1 MGCSCFRGKK
11 RLIPFPVWGR
21 PALTGSCCANL
32 VSWTDDSMCHCNYLS
47 HLNALPNSV
56 PCIHV
61 KLLRDRKV
69 QGIYHVGKKISFW
82 KHFDLKP
89 ELFLKLRRAELGR
102 WWLALQSCPFWTK
115 CHANVLDSMET
126 SYPKALHFSVY
137 VNKGLSFTV
146 IITYTW
152 IFSSEPFFMFSVASF
167 QMLVLGLAVLETR
180 ALFFNYYSFTTK
192 LLISRAGVGLSVT
205 SCFCPQKGALGH
217 FGRGRRGLRGSGWVT
232 GGLSVLPAAGN
243 RVSSHARRGREL
255 CPWPTNLQL
264 GLWVWEMS
272 AQMAVL
278 GWQQMLLI

>member
-1 MGCSCFRGKK
+1 MWGKKSHFGSILIWSQSCFSSWEG
-11 RLIPFPVWGR
+11 LSWGGDGWR
-21 PALTGSCCANL
+21 CEAALFG
-32 VSWTDDSMCHCNYLS
+32 
-47 HLNALPNSV
+47 LNAMQMCWTV
-56 PCIHV
+56 
-61 KLLRDRKV
+61 
-69 QGIYHVGKKISFW
+69 W
-82 KHFDLKP
+82 KQAH
-89 ELFLKLRRAELGR
+89 
-102 WWLALQSCPFWTK
+102 
-115 CHANVLDSMET
+115 
-126 SYPKALHFSVY
+126 PKALHFSVY

-152 IFSSEPFFMFSVASF
+152 IFSSEPFFVFSVASF

-232 GGLSVLPAAGN
+232 GGLSVLPATGN